1 MNTQHLKY
9 AIEVER
15 TGSITQAADN
25 LYIGQ
30 PSLSKAIRELEESL
44 GIVIFKRT
52 SKGAV
57 PTEKGLEFLKYA
69 RAVMVQIEKM
79 EMLYRPNHPDQ
90 QEFFVSVPRSS
101 YIAAAAGEVVRGLD
115 VQKELEAEI
124 RECDVQQVLDDVIRG
139 ESGLGV
145 VRFGVGDA
153 TYFSDYFNTHE
164 LRQETVWEFERLVT
178 FSKKHPLADRLQLR
192 AEELFRFVEVVM
204 RSEGLPYLT
213 ARVEERRDDERPE
226 KQIRVQDRLNQL
238 ELCAAVPGAYMWSEP
253 LSTEILEKYSLIQ
266 HGCPTRRSRY
276 RDVLVYRQEH
286 EFTLIEKKFI
296 NKLYECRN
304 RVAFRQ

>member
-79 EMLYRPNHPDQ
+79 EMLYRPNHPDS
-90 QEFFVSVPRSS
+90 QEFFVSIPRSC
-101 YIAAAAGEVVRGLD
+101 YIAMAAGEFVRSLD
-115 VQKELEAEI
+115 VVKELEAEI
-124 RECDVQQVLDDVIRG
+124 REGDAAQVLEDVIRG
-139 ESGLGV
+139 EAGLGV
-145 VRFGVGDA
+145 VRFRVEDE
-153 TYFSDYFNTHE
+153 TYFTDYFNTHE

-178 FSKKHPLADRLQLR
+178 LSKKHPLAERLQLR
-192 AEELFRFVEVVM
+192 SEELFRFVEVVM
-204 RSEGLPYLT
+204 RQDALPYPT

-226 KQIRVQDRLNQL
+226 KQIRVQDRLNQM
-238 ELCAAVPGAYMWSEP
+238 ELCASVSGAYMWSEP
-253 LSTEILEKYSLIQ
+253 LPAEILEKYALTQ
-266 HGCPTRRSRY
+266 HVCPVKRGRY
-276 RDVLVYRQEH
+276 RDVLVYRWEH
-286 EFTLIEKKFI
+286 EFTPIEKRFI